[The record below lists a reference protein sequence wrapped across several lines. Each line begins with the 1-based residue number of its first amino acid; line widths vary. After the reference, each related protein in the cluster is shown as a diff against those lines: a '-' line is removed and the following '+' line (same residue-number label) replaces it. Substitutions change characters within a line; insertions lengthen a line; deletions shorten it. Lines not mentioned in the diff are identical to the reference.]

1 MYSGYQ
7 VNVFCNFLNNPIILL
22 ILLSLFL
29 SCSWKSSLVSK
40 IIPWCYD
47 FADWV
52 NIELLKFSDVL
63 LVY

>member
-7 VNVFCNFLNNPIILL
+7 VNIFGNFLNNPIILL

-40 IIPWCYD
+40 IITWGYE